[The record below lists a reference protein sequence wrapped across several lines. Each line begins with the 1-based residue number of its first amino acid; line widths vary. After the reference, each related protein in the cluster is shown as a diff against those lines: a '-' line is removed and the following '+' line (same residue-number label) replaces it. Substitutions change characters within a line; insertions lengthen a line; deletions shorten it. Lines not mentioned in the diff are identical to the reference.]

1 MHITQRMEQLS
12 NAYLRVIAA
21 QSGCNLLKPEV
32 DDDSVDWSLQKK
44 HTELG
49 LPRGRLD
56 VQLKAHAL
64 DTVDDPCIKYVLK
77 KKNYDDLRIDEVVPR
92 ILVLVC
98 IPINTEEWVLHTEEQ
113 LSVKR
118 CAYWLNLITLPD
130 SDNETAVTVHIP
142 RKNMLSPETLDELM
156 LKSAR
161 GERI

>member
-98 IPINTEEWVLHTEEQ
+98 IPTNTYE
-113 LSVKR
+113 SS
-118 CAYWLNLITLPD
+118 N
-130 SDNETAVTVHIP
+130 
-142 RKNMLSPETLDELM
+142 
-156 LKSAR
+156 
-161 GERI
+161 